1 MTFQDLTNEEVLFL
15 FHEINQE
22 LHRYNE
28 ILETKKVRES
38 VELFDYGQIT
48 VDYILTNDEVEDLSR
63 DRHYLFVVSLHK
75 KLELITSMISEADP
89 SLASKV
95 EVSFQ
100 KRF

>member
-1 MTFQDLTNEEVLFL
+1 MTFQDLTNEEILFL

-48 VDYILTNDEVEDLSR
+48 VDYILTNDEVEELSS